1 VGVGVGDDVGVGVH
15 VVVNVG
21 VGVGQQG
28 SHSRCPDTILLPV
41 RQLTRMTICTVVPHC
56 RASE

>member
-1 VGVGVGDDVGVGVH
+1 
-15 VVVNVG
+15 VVNVG
-21 VGVGQQG
+21 VGVAQQG